1 MIGKRRSEGKRRML
15 TDTKG
20 KKERGAVK
28 LRKSILVHNILI
40 ILDERR
46 AIIIIIFLARSSQQV
61 VLVRRRERE

>member
-40 ILDERR
+40 ISDERR
-46 AIIIIIFLARSSQQV
+46 AIIIFLARSSQQV